1 MAKYLQT
8 AIKSIERQIA
18 DYQQKAEK
26 ESEKQAQAK
35 AASEYWL
42 YQIDLLKNQIQDLKG
57 DVHTPVTE
65 KTEE

>member
-35 AASEYWL
+35 AAAEYWL
-42 YQIDLLKNQIQDLKG
+42 YQIDLLKIQIQALKG
-57 DVHTPVTE
+57 EAVINGNE
-65 KTEE
+65 K